1 MPDTTNSN
9 KTPWIDH
16 QSDTHTRA
24 LDAIALLLFFA
35 ALLIYFWPL
44 VLAKAALFYFDV
56 TELNYAYRDYFA
68 ENLKQGRLAFWCP
81 NLYNG
86 FPLYGESQAGYW
98 HPLKYIFYPFLSS
111 WAAFGYDMVASLA
124 LAGLGT
130 YAWLRRHSNA
140 AGSLAG
146 ALVVTF
152 GGFTW
157 AHFVHT
163 SMINALASVP
173 WLVWG
178 LERSWHNGRLGGAVM
193 AGFALACQVF
203 AGHLQDAVFSVQL
216 ISLLSAYQL
225 YVHKDFKTRQW
236 LFACG
241 VVAILTGIMLAAVQ
255 WVPSYE
261 LLKRTPR
268 TEGLGWKNQTFG
280 SWHPQLLPSLFVR
293 EAYGTRALD
302 TDWMDGFYPYHEMN
316 AYLGATA
323 MMLALLGARRWHKP
337 WVGMWVFIGF
347 VAAVFMLGRF
357 TFVMD
362 FWYKIPV
369 LGSSRIPVRYHL
381 WATLATAAL
390 ASQAFV
396 LFEDRSQKIRLKR
409 PLAILGLFA
418 LMAIGLYAWGMTAWW
433 TQAGRWATA
442 YHRERNTWLT
452 RELSVSAA
460 RCALLFTTSA
470 TLVHLLGRCRR
481 ESARTLL
488 SFLICAII
496 GADLLASHWWDMPTV
511 DPSFWTY
518 PPAAVGVIKA
528 DPKAARVMGVPRYS
542 AGEPGYASK
551 QVDFFAPRDALGW
564 SLPLAYG
571 LESNIGETPFR
582 PARLIKLT
590 DLAGGEAWR
599 FSIEGVSHLVTG
611 QAMNSTIA
619 PTHAGSAFVY
629 QLPEPEPRFHWAR
642 QVQVI
647 ANPSIPSEQAAA
659 EAMKTLGPANAGDV
673 LVIESTSATPP
684 VPLAYQGPNLTQGIT
699 VEEYAGDNIRL
710 GLSTTQDAWLRL
722 GVSFDPGW
730 HATLDGQPVEI
741 HHAQL
746 AFMAIKVPQGDHE
759 LKLHY
764 RPAYFRLGLGITV
777 LGIAGA
783 TLATLRIKRQQAEVP
798 AQPSTLSPA
807 RYALILFLLLAISA
821 IGRDASGGIGLS
833 SRWDDTWHRF
843 TWGAGLE
850 AMGK

>member
-1 MPDTTNSN
+1 MTDEVLESQPPTPEKSKTWGRSDLFALALFTT
-9 KTPWIDH
+9 
-16 QSDTHTRA
+16 
-24 LDAIALLLFFA
+24 

-56 TELNYAYRDYFA
+56 TELNYAYRHYFA

-98 HPLKYIFYPFLSS
+98 HPLKYLFYPFLST

-130 YAWLRRHSNA
+130 YCWLRHHA
-140 AGSLAG
+140 TPAGSLAG

-178 LERSWHNGRLGGAVM
+178 LERSWRNGRLGGSAV

-216 ISLLSAYQL
+216 ICLLSAYQL
-225 YVHKDFKTRQW
+225 YIHKDFKTRQW

-241 VVAILTGIMLAAVQ
+241 SVAILAGITMAAVQ
-255 WVPSYE
+255 WIPSYE

-293 EAYGTRALD
+293 ESYGTRALD

-323 MMLALLGARRWHKP
+323 MLLALLGARRWRKP
-337 WVGMWVFIGF
+337 WVGMWLFIGF

-390 ASQAFV
+390 VSQAFV
-396 LFEDRSQKIRLKR
+396 LLEHGSDRLSLKK
-409 PLAILGLFA
+409 PLLILSFFLLLAVGIF
-418 LMAIGLYAWGMTAWW
+418 AWGMTPWW
-433 TQAGRWATA
+433 TLAGRWATA
-442 YHRERNTWLT
+442 YHRERNGWLT
-452 RELSVSAA
+452 RELCVSSL
-460 RCALLFTTSA
+460 RCLLLFMASVI
-470 TLVHLLGRCRR
+470 LIRLSGRCRG
-481 ESARTLL
+481 ELARSTF
-488 SFLICAII
+488 SFMLCAII

-511 DPSFWTY
+511 DPSFWTQP
-518 PPAAVGVIKA
+518 PPAVSIIKA

-551 QVDFFAPRDALGW
+551 PIDFFAPRDAVGW
-564 SLPLAYG
+564 SLPLAWG

-599 FSIEGVSHLVTG
+599 FSIEGVSHLVMG
-611 QAMNSTIA
+611 QAMSSTIA
-619 PTHAGSAFVY
+619 PTPAGSAFVY
-629 QLPEPEPRFHWAR
+629 KLPEPEPRFHWAR
-642 QVQVI
+642 QSQVI
-647 ANPSIPSEQAAA
+647 AKPSVPSEQAAA
-659 EAMKTLGPANAGDV
+659 EAMKTFGPANAGEV
-673 LVIESTSATPP
+673 LVIESTTQTPP
-684 VPLAYQGPNLTQGIT
+684 EPLDYKSPDLTQGIT
-699 VEEYAGDNIRL
+699 LEEYTGDNMRL
-710 GLSTTQDAWLRL
+710 KLSAPQAAWLRM

-730 HATLDGQPVEI
+730 QATIDGQPVPI

-746 AFMAIKVPQGDHE
+746 AFMAVQVPKGDHE

-764 RPAYFRLGLGITV
+764 RPAYFRLGLGIS
-777 LGIAGA
+777 LMGMAGA
-783 TLATLRIKRQQAEVP
+783 TFATLRIKRHRPEAP
-798 AQPSTLSPA
+798 AQPATMSPA
-807 RYALILFLLLAISA
+807 RYALILFILLAISA
-821 IGRDASGGIGLS
+821 IGRSPSGGIGLS
-833 SRWDDTWHRF
+833 SRWDDSWHRF